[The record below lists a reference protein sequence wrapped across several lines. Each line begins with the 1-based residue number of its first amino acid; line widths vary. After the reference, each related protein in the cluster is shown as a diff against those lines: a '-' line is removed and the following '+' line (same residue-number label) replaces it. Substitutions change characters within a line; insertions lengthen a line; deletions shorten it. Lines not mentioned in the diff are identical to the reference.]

1 MRGSERGR
9 GEGVA
14 VSPHVHSHEVMVVQ
28 ELHPLLPQRVL
39 HGAQDG
45 PGGGRDLVREL
56 EVVPDDGGEDG
67 AQEPE
72 VGVVRPGG
80 HGHPQAGA
88 GGGAGVRAKQG
99 GSIRQHHR
107 IGALALGILIGP
119 FYSLVGTVHGCNS
132 LRSPKLLN
140 CDIVIS

>member
-1 MRGSERGR
+1 MTSG
-9 GEGVA
+9 
-14 VSPHVHSHEVMVVQ
+14 
-28 ELHPLLPQRVL
+28 
-39 HGAQDG
+39 DG
-45 PGGGRDLVREL
+45 DPSYLCVGG
-56 EVVPDDGGEDG
+56 
-67 AQEPE
+67 
-72 VGVVRPGG
+72 
-80 HGHPQAGA
+80 AGA

-140 CDIVIS
+140 CDIVNSRASASISACAGACSPLITSSDALTKMTSNSFQYVFQNQPFKLEIENLPELPDDS